1 VRAVVQRV
9 NHAEVLV
16 DGQSVG
22 AIGQGLLVYL
32 GVGAKDTDADREYL
46 LRKVLNLRIFENDA
60 GKLDKSVLDTKGE
73 LLVVSQFTLFGD
85 LRRGNRPSFE
95 GAMEPAQAE
104 AQYQAFVT
112 QARAQLRVATGVFR
126 ADMRVCSENAG
137 PITIWIDSQKSAEM
151 SS

>member
-1 VRAVVQRV
+1 MRAVVQRV
-9 NHAEVLV
+9 NHAQVVVAGET
-16 DGQSVG
+16 VG
-22 AIGQGLLVYL
+22 TIGPGLLVYL
-32 GVGAKDTDADREYL
+32 GVGTGDTAADRTYI

-85 LRRGNRPSFE
+85 VRRGNRPSFE

-104 AQYQAFVT
+104 AHYQAFVAE
-112 QARAQLRVATGVFR
+112 ARTQLRVATGVFR
-126 ADMRVCSENAG
+126 ADMRVLSENAG